1 MAAAGVTKIDRSLA
15 MVTEALSAWDWL
27 VIAPVALPF
36 LGAAALLILR
46 KRIAW
51 HAPASIG
58 VMLLMLAANIGLLI
72 RVWNEG
78 PIHMAMGSWLPPFG
92 IVFAVDTLGAIFA
105 TITAFTG
112 LVCAIFA
119 TAEVEATEYR
129 YGYFTFYLLM
139 LAGVT
144 GAFLTGDIFNLYVW
158 FEVLLIS
165 SFGLLALGS
174 NPIQLDGTFKYAIL
188 NLVATTLFLI
198 SVGLIYGIAGT
209 LNMADLAV
217 KARSGELAAPVMSFG
232 ALLTFAFLMK
242 AAAFPLNAWL
252 PASYHVTRSTSAA
265 LFAALL
271 TKVGVYALLRTL
283 VLLFPELGQTFAPIF
298 LIAANATMLIGA
310 LGLLAS
316 SDIRRMVGWA
326 VISGIGVILVGLG
339 IGEMAALSGAI
350 AYAVHSMVVMAG
362 LYLLA
367 GAMGWLSGSDSLFK
381 MGGLAVQSPG
391 LLLCGL
397 GIVLATSGLPPFSG
411 LWPKAILVEAALSKN
426 AYLTVVVILVNG
438 LLTTIALGRLF
449 AFGFWREAQ
458 LERTEIGAT
467 PVLSM
472 SRMAPIAIIVMVS
485 LAFGL
490 YPEPWLA
497 ASRQAA
503 AGLLDGA
510 AYINTVLPEG

>member
-1 MAAAGVTKIDRSLA
+1 MAATGVTKVDRSLA
-15 MVTEALSAWDWL
+15 MVTEALGAWDWL
-27 VIAPVALPF
+27 VIAPVALPL
-36 LGAAALLILR
+36 LGAAALLLIR

-51 HAPASIG
+51 HAPASIAI
-58 VMLLMLAANIGLLI
+58 MLLMLAADVGLLI

-78 PIHMAMGSWLPPFG
+78 PVHMAMGSWLPPFG
-92 IVFAVDTLGAIFA
+92 IIFAVDTLGAVFA
-105 TITAFTG
+105 TITAFIG
-112 LVCAIFA
+112 LVCAVYA
-119 TAEVEATEYR
+119 TAEIDTTEYR

-144 GAFLTGDIFNLYVW
+144 GAFLTGDVFNLYVW

-198 SVGLIYGIAGT
+198 TVGLIYGIAGT
-209 LNMADLAV
+209 LNMADLAI
-217 KARSGELAAPVMSFG
+217 KARSGDLGAPVMSFG
-232 ALLTFAFLMK
+232 VLLTFAFLMK

-252 PASYHVTRSTSAA
+252 PASYHVTRSASSA

-283 VLLFPELGQTFAPIF
+283 VLVFPELGETFAPVL
-298 LIAANATMLIGA
+298 LIVANSTMIAGA

-316 SDIRRMVGWA
+316 NDIRRMVGWA

-339 IGEMAALSGAI
+339 LGEAAALSGAI
-350 AYAVHSMVVMAG
+350 AYAIHSMVVMAG

-367 GAMGWLSGSDSLFK
+367 GAMSWLAGTDSLFK
-381 MGGLAVQSPG
+381 MGGLAVHSPA

-397 GIVLATSGLPPFSG
+397 GIVLATAGLPPFSG
-411 LWPKAILVEAALSKN
+411 LWPKAILVEAALSKA
-426 AYLTVVVILVNG
+426 AYVTVGIILVNG
-438 LLTTIALGRLF
+438 LLTTIALGRMF
-449 AFGFWREAQ
+449 AFGFWRAAQ
-458 LERTEIGAT
+458 MERSELAPFPLLSKSRIVPVAT
-467 PVLSM
+467 
-472 SRMAPIAIIVMVS
+472 IAIVS
-485 LAFGL
+485 LAGGL

-503 AGLLDGA
+503 AGLLDA
-510 AYINTVLPEG
+510 ATYINAVLPEG